1 MLGSFLR
8 PLPLRQKSS
17 RSKDSHAAWRIHHDT
32 LYPPPPPPPLLR
44 AFAAVLLTVL
54 ALPASAQNENNIPYA
69 DRNSRVLQA
78 APASVNNLTQS
89 LTGSA
94 PTVQGRT
101 WIGLVQNLQIEV
113 LPGPAGSTTTFGV
126 GSGFKCAHS
135 PGSGQPVEFH
145 NATGTYSR
153 GQPIAIACPTWKA
166 KKCSRSVTFMGR
178 TFTANRGYPRCTG
191 DTEPLNVDGYV
202 GSTPQQQTADTP
214 STYTPGTPG
223 TYTPGS
229 PPTSIAKTPSNG
241 IFKLRIWGNI
251 CINGGST
258 CRSFK
263 DGAGRTLILNPEV
276 IHLVGYGATFRPA
289 NHCGPERWPSEAW
302 RQRNG
307 RSYAEYCDVTVD
319 VRF

>member
-1 MLGSFLR
+1 MIRF
-8 PLPLRQKSS
+8 
-17 RSKDSHAAWRIHHDT
+17 T
-32 LYPPPPPPPLLR
+32 PPPPPPLFLR

-54 ALPASAQNENNIPYA
+54 ALPASAQNEDNIPNA
-69 DRNSRVLQA
+69 DRHSRVLQA

-94 PTVQGRT
+94 PNVQGRI
-101 WIGLVQNLQIEV
+101 WSGLVQNLQIEV

-126 GSGFKCAHS
+126 GPGFKCAHS

-145 NATGTYSR
+145 NATGTYSL

-191 DTEPLNVDGYV
+191 DTEPLTGEYT
-202 GSTPQQQTADTP
+202 GSTPQQQAVDTP

-223 TYTPGS
+223 TYTPGP
-229 PPTSIAKTPSNG
+229 PPTPIAKTPSNG
-241 IFKLRIWGNI
+241 IFKLRIWGNV
-251 CINGGST
+251 CIRSGVV

-263 DGAGRTLILNPEV
+263 DGAGRALLLNPGV
-276 IHLVGYGATFRPA
+276 IYLVGYGATFRRA
-289 NHCGPERWPSEAW
+289 SHCGPERWPSEAW
-302 RQRNG
+302 RMAGG
-307 RSYAEYCDVTVD
+307 RGYVEYCDVTVD